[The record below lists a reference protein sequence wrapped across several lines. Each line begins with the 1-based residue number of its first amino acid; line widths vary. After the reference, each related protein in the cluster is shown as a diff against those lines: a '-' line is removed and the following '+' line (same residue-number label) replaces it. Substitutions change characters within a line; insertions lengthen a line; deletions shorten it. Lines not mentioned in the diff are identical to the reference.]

1 MEERDKGWRSA
12 ASLLLPWLLWLLGS
26 QQVPFGVEG
35 WDNGMSWGKEVW
47 RMSVCMMQGA
57 LLILAMLIFL
67 FLTIVYLLLMLCVLL
82 TSECID
88 SQSLL
93 IYTLDTPPTF
103 QKQENN
109 F

>member
-1 MEERDKGWRSA
+1 MA
-12 ASLLLPWLLWLLGS
+12 AGVP
-26 QQVPFGVEG
+26 QAPFGVEG
-35 WDNGMSWGKEVW
+35 WDNGISRGKEVW
-47 RMSVCMMQGA
+47 RRSVCMMQRE
-57 LLILAMLIFL
+57 LILAVLIFL

-82 TSECID
+82 TSEFID

-109 F
+109 FLIALLL

>member
-1 MEERDKGWRSA
+1 MA
-12 ASLLLPWLLWLLGS
+12 AGS
-26 QQVPFGVEG
+26 QQVPIGVEG

-47 RMSVCMMQGA
+47 RRSVYMMQGE
-57 LLILAMLIFL
+57 LILAVLIFL
-67 FLTIVYLLLMLCVLL
+67 FFTIVYLLLMLCVLL

-93 IYTLDTPPTF
+93 IYTLDTLPTF

-109 F
+109 FLIALLL